1 MGAHLVDHPFWSLNL
16 GYPTTVETLSTPFN
30 GASYPHATTT
40 YYEFPARGSMPPVK
54 LTWYDGGLLP
64 PRPEEMGEDR
74 MNPGGGL
81 MYVGSKGRLVQ
92 DTYGLLPRLYPKS
105 QSAPTPPP
113 QKLKRIAHQEHE
125 MNWVEAIK
133 GVAEISSPFEYAA
146 PLTEVML
153 LGIVALRAG
162 TKIHY
167 DGANMKITNSVATND
182 QPLEGEQLLRR
193 QYREGFAIPDIKTN

>member
-1 MGAHLVDHPFWSLNL
+1 
-16 GYPTTVETLSTPFN
+16 
-30 GASYPHATTT
+30 
-40 YYEFPARGSMPPVK
+40 MPPVK

-92 DTYGLLPRLYPKS
+92 DTYGLEPRFYPKNIPAA
-105 QSAPTPPP
+105 QNPPP

-133 GVAEISSPFEYAA
+133 GIAEISSPFEYASR
-146 PLTEVML
+146 LTEVML

-167 DGANMKITNSVATND
+167 DGANMKITNSVATSD

-193 QYREGFAIPDIKTN
+193 QYRQGFAITDTKTV